1 VPIGPS
7 GDSAEPPEEKDPPP
21 SGRPFSW
28 LATHGRNPLVWAA
41 AALVVMGGTGAILVA
56 QDAGGQAAGRPRAQG
71 ALCGLV
77 SCADVRS
84 AAASMRSGHRAAPT
98 PTPTTP
104 PATATPAPRP
114 AASPVP
120 AASPEPAATA
130 PGHAPTPARTHRP
143 GPAPAWPPPH
153 GPWPPRWPPPWRGG
167 YPGGWRHSHWSSWWR

>member
-1 VPIGPS
+1 MPIGPS
-7 GDSAEPPEEKDPPP
+7 GDSAEPPVERDPPP
-21 SGRPFSW
+21 GGRPFSW
-28 LATHGRNPLVWAA
+28 LARHGRNPLVWAA

-56 QDAGGQAAGRPRAQG
+56 QDAGGQATARPRAQG

-104 PATATPAPRP
+104 LTPATPAPAPAVPPAP
-114 AASPVP
+114 AASPGP
-120 AASPEPAATA
+120 GTGPSAATA
-130 PGHAPTPARTHRP
+130 PGHAPTPGRTHRP
-143 GPAPAWPPPH
+143 DPVPA
-153 GPWPPRWPPPWRGG
+153 WPPPWRGG